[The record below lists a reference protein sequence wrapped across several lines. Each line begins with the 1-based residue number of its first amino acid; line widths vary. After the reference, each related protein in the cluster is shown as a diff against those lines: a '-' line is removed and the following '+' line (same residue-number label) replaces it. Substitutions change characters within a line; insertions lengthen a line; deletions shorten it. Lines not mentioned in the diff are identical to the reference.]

1 MIKHI
6 QQYIVTLGVFFFVD
20 LVWIQYVANRLYNN
34 YVADILIENPRPLP
48 AILFYLLHAFVLV
61 YVNAQL
67 PMTSSL
73 FKKFTV
79 AFLIGLTS
87 YATYN
92 LTNFAIIEAWHV
104 NLLLPD
110 ILWGGIL
117 SGVSVVAGEYL
128 TRTKDV

>member
-6 QQYIVTLGVFFFVD
+6 QKYIITLTVFFFID
-20 LVWIQYVANRLYNN
+20 LVWIQYVANRLYNE
-34 YVADILIENPRPLP
+34 YVADILIDNPRPLP
-48 AILFYLLHAFVLV
+48 AILFYLIHSFVLV
-61 YVNAQL
+61 YINAQI
-67 PMTSSL
+67 PTSSI

-92 LTNFAIIEAWHV
+92 LTNYAIIEAWHV

-117 SGVSVVAGEYL
+117 SGVSVVAAEYL